1 MEPCVKFHT
10 KANCPKSK
18 SCQNQHGFP
27 PWMNNT
33 FCKNYLSELPC
44 NDSNCRLRHG
54 SLTDF
59 IRDYQAQLKYAV
71 GQCDQ
76 CQELRGRVPS
86 TRGMSPG
93 GERGRDRPEGMD
105 DYVNAW
111 SEIYE
116 GRQISDNEKRREKE
130 NLDGWAAHVSRQ
142 VSKSQRSRSKRLRS
156 EDSRERSSRSRSPRS
171 RSRDR
176 RNSRDSR
183 DRSQDGRDDRT
194 YQIYVGKFNDPS
206 ITDDEIRDYFQKYGN
221 VVGLKRPYLKGAAG
235 KCPYCFVTF
244 DNKRPAEVL
253 LQSGSV
259 KMFGQRVQINHPT
272 RTDPRNDLRSVSRE
286 SPVPSGSNRD
296 ERRRTRSS
304 SRERSRER
312 KMRKE
317 KGKRRHHSR
326 DDSSDRSR
334 GRGRRRGSGRSRTR
348 SRSRGRSAE
357 SGEIL
362 ELSSDPDVAAGGSS
376 SVKRRLGPKQRMRS
390 RSSSSNGSKEWS
402 EVQESRSGN
411 RNRHLSLSSSKSSVS
426 KRLGPR
432 IHTSSDEQQEE
443 EEGRVSVK

>member
-1 MEPCVKFHT
+1 
-10 KANCPKSK
+10 
-18 SCQNQHGFP
+18 
-27 PWMNNT
+27 
-33 FCKNYLSELPC
+33 
-44 NDSNCRLRHG
+44 
-54 SLTDF
+54 
-59 IRDYQAQLKYAV
+59 
-71 GQCDQ
+71 
-76 CQELRGRVPS
+76 
-86 TRGMSPG
+86 MSPG
-93 GERGRDRPEGMD
+93 GERGRARQEGMD
-105 DYVNAW
+105 DYVNGW
-111 SEIYE
+111 SELYE
-116 GRQISDNEKRREKE
+116 GRQFSDNESRRE
-130 NLDGWAAHVSRQ
+130 DGWAAHVSRQ
-142 VSKSQRSRSKRLRS
+142 VSKNERSRSKRRRS

-176 RNSRDSR
+176 RDSRDSR
-183 DRSQDGRDDRT
+183 GRSQDRREDRT

-206 ITDDEIRDYFQKYGN
+206 ITNDEIRDYFQKYGN
-221 VVGLKRPYLKGAAG
+221 VVGLIRPPNWNGEAG

-326 DDSSDRSR
+326 DDSSDRSG
-334 GRGRRRGSGRSRTR
+334 GRRRRRGSGRSRTR

-376 SVKRRLGPKQRMRS
+376 VKRRLGPKQRMRS
-390 RSSSSNGSKEWS
+390 RSSSNGSKEWS

>member
-1 MEPCVKFHT
+1 
-10 KANCPKSK
+10 
-18 SCQNQHGFP
+18 
-27 PWMNNT
+27 
-33 FCKNYLSELPC
+33 
-44 NDSNCRLRHG
+44 
-54 SLTDF
+54 
-59 IRDYQAQLKYAV
+59 
-71 GQCDQ
+71 
-76 CQELRGRVPS
+76 
-86 TRGMSPG
+86 MSPG
-93 GERGRDRPEGMD
+93 GERRRDRPEGMD
-105 DYVNAW
+105 DYVNGW

-183 DRSQDGRDDRT
+183 DRSQDRREDRT

-206 ITDDEIRDYFQKYGN
+206 ITNDEIRDYFQKYGN
-221 VVGLKRPYLKGAAG
+221 VVGLIRPPNWNGEAG

-244 DNKRPAEVL
+244 DNPRPAEVL

-259 KMFGQRVQINHPT
+259 KMFGQRVQIKQPDRSNN
-272 RTDPRNDLRSVSRE
+272 RTDPRNDLRRVSRE

-362 ELSSDPDVAAGGSS
+362 ELSSDPDVAAEGSS